1 MDRKEIGALIENRLK
16 QRVHACR
23 EEWQASNPINVFT
36 VDDLLPESL
45 AHEIRRAFPD
55 ISAMMLR
62 KSIRE
67 LKYVSSQ
74 MNQHEAILE
83 EVIFAFQEPG
93 VVREITKICGIPSLY
108 PDEHLYAGGISLMG
122 PGHFLNPH
130 LDNSHDKDRERYRAL
145 NLLYYVSP
153 DWTEQHGGNLEV
165 WPNGIGGRQKTIV
178 SHFNRLAVMVTNQH
192 SWHSVSKNVSDQLR
206 CCVSNYY
213 FSDQPVGDNE
223 YFHPTSFRGRP
234 EQPIRDVALRLD
246 ATARS
251 LVRKVFPNGVRKAKH
266 VYKKD

>member
-1 MDRKEIGALIENRLK
+1 MDRKEIGILIEKRLK
-16 QRVHACR
+16 EHAHACH
-23 EEWQASNPINVFT
+23 EEWKQSSPVSTFT
-36 VDDLLPESL
+36 VDDLLPESM
-45 AHEIRRAFPD
+45 AHQIRQAFPD
-55 ISAMMLR
+55 TSSMMLR

-74 MNQHEAILE
+74 MNQHQTLLE
-83 EVIFAFQEPG
+83 DVIFAFQEPG
-93 VVREITKICGIPSLY
+93 VVREISNICGMQSLY

-122 PGHFLNPH
+122 NGHFLNPH
-130 LDNSHDKDRERYRAL
+130 LDNSHDKDRQRYRVL

-153 DWTEQHGGNLEV
+153 NWSEQHGGNLEV
-165 WPNGIGGRQKTIV
+165 WPNGLDQPQKTIV
-178 SHFNRLAVMVTNQH
+178 SRFNRLAVMVTNQH

-213 FSDQPVGDNE
+213 FSDHPVGENE

-246 ATARS
+246 ATARG
-251 LVRKVFPNGVRKAKH
+251 LVRTIFPKGVRAAKH